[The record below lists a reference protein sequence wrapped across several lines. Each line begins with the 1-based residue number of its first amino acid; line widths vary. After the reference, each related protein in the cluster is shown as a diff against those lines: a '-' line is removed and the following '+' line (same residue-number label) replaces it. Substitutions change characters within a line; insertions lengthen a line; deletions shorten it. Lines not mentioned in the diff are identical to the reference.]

1 MDAGCLPP
9 SLSTLMLEIGYFTE
23 PGTHR
28 IGNNV
33 VMS

>member
-1 MDAGCLPP
+1 MDAGCLPA
-9 SLSTLMLEIGYFTE
+9 SLSTSVFEIGYFTE

-33 VMS
+33 FVS

>member
-9 SLSTLMLEIGYFTE
+9 SLSTLRFETGYFTE

-33 VMS
+33 FRS